1 MVTLNMKR
9 NDQIKEL
16 LAFQCS
22 KRTKDLAKVI
32 PEKFVAI
39 IAHED
44 LDRVAAESLVAAKV
58 SAVINTQKSISGRY
72 PNGGPSVLL
81 EAGIPLFDIEGDIDE
96 IELYNNV
103 SLDDEIDTIKF
114 TRSDKSKSEDPIIE
128 KIVFKAKLWSEKD
141 LDHAI
146 KDARDNIG
154 NELKTFA
161 TNTLEYIDKEVDEFF
176 SPLVHPKMKTQFKG
190 RHCVV
195 VVRGHDYKKDLK
207 ALKPYIKEY
216 APVIIAVDGGA
227 DALLELGL
235 KADIIIGDFD
245 SVTAKA
251 LEGSEL
257 IHHVHR
263 DGRNPG
269 KEELDAFGVE
279 YLEFV
284 SNGMSEDV
292 AMLMAYEAGA
302 TLIVAVGTHGTM
314 VELLDKGRRGMAST
328 FLTRISLGPVL
339 VDAKGVSKLYEGRIR
354 RRDIAL
360 LVLSALLVVVIM
372 VFVSEPLRVFLKG
385 LRLTVRDYWYSFS
398 DWFR

>member
-1 MVTLNMKR
+1 MNQKTSTDR
-9 NDQIKEL
+9 L
-16 LAFQCS
+16 LYEFQSS

-32 PEKFVAI
+32 SSRCVAV
-39 IAHED
+39 IAHDD

-58 SAVINTQKSISGRY
+58 AAVINTRPSVTGRY
-72 PNGGPSVLL
+72 PNGGPNVLL
-81 EAGIPLFDIEGDIDE
+81 SAKIPLIDIDCD
-96 IELYNNV
+96 ID
-103 SLDDEIDTIKF
+103 SLDHYDYVSIDRESVTF
-114 TRSDKSKSEDPIIE
+114 SKSVDGRKGSKEVNPLNIDCKTWDRKSLDKAIE
-128 KIVFKAKLWSEKD
+128 E
-141 LDHAI
+141 
-146 KDARDNIG
+146 ARDNIG

-161 TNTLEYIDKEVDEFF
+161 SNTLEYIDKEVDEFF
-176 SPLVHPKMKTQFKG
+176 APVVLPEMRTNFKG

-227 DALLELGL
+227 DALLEVGL

-251 LEGSEL
+251 LEGPEL

-269 KEELDAFGVE
+269 KEELEAFGVE
-279 YLEFV
+279 YSEFV
-284 SNGMSEDV
+284 FNGMSEDV

-328 FLTRISLGPVL
+328 FLTRIRLGPVL
-339 VDAKGVSKLYEGRIR
+339 VDAKGVSKLYEGRVR
-354 RRDIAL
+354 RRDILL
-360 LVLSALLVVVIM
+360 LVLSALAVIVIM
-372 VFVSEPLRVFLKG
+372 VFVSEPLRVFLRG
-385 LRLTVRDYWYSFS
+385 LRLTLRDYWYSFS
-398 DWFR
+398 DWFS

>member
-1 MVTLNMKR
+1 MKQKTATDR
-9 NDQIKEL
+9 LIYE
-16 LAFQCS
+16 FQSS

-32 PEKFVAI
+32 SSRCVAV
-39 IAHED
+39 IAHDD

-58 SAVINTQKSISGRY
+58 AAVINTRPSVTGRY
-72 PNGGPSVLL
+72 PNGGPNVLL
-81 EAGIPLFDIEGDIDE
+81 SANIPLIDIECDIDV
-96 IELYNNV
+96 LDSYDYV
-103 SLDDEIDTIKF
+103 SIDKGSVVF
-114 TRSDKSKSEDPIIE
+114 SKSIDGR
-128 KIVFKAKLWSEKD
+128 KGSSEENPLTFDSKTWD
-141 LDHAI
+141 RKSLDHATE
-146 KDARDNIG
+146 DARNNIG

-161 TNTLEYIDKEVDEFF
+161 ANTLEYIDKEVDEFF
-176 SPLVHPKMKTQFKG
+176 APVVLPDLKTNFKG

-227 DALLELGL
+227 DALLEVGL
-235 KADIIIGDFD
+235 KSDIIIGDFD

-251 LEGSEL
+251 LEGPEL

-269 KEELDAFGVE
+269 KEELEAFGVE
-279 YLEFV
+279 YSEFV
-284 SNGMSEDV
+284 FNGMSEDV

-328 FLTRISLGPVL
+328 FLTRIRLGPVL
-339 VDAKGVSKLYEGRIR
+339 VDAKGVSKLYEGRVR
-354 RRDIAL
+354 RRDILL
-360 LVLSALLVVVIM
+360 LVLSALAVIVIM
-372 VFVSEPLRVFLKG
+372 VFVSEPLRVFLRG
-385 LRLTVRDYWYSFS
+385 LRLTLRDYWYSFS
-398 DWFR
+398 DWFS

>member
-1 MVTLNMKR
+1 MKQKTATDR
-9 NDQIKEL
+9 LIYE
-16 LAFQCS
+16 FQSS

-32 PEKFVAI
+32 SSRCVAV
-39 IAHED
+39 IAHDD

-58 SAVINTQKSISGRY
+58 AAVINTRPSVTGRY
-72 PNGGPSVLL
+72 PNGGPHVLL
-81 EAGIPLFDIEGDIDE
+81 SANIPLIDIECDIDV
-96 IELYNNV
+96 LDSYDYV
-103 SLDDEIDTIKF
+103 SIDKGSVVF
-114 TRSDKSKSEDPIIE
+114 SKSIDGR
-128 KIVFKAKLWSEKD
+128 KGSSEENPLTFDSKTWD
-141 LDHAI
+141 RKSLDHATE
-146 KDARDNIG
+146 DARNNIG

-161 TNTLEYIDKEVDEFF
+161 ANTLEYIDKEVDEFF
-176 SPLVHPKMKTQFKG
+176 APVVLPDLKTNFKG

-227 DALLELGL
+227 DALLEVGL
-235 KADIIIGDFD
+235 KSDIIIGDFD

-251 LEGSEL
+251 LEGPEL

-269 KEELDAFGVE
+269 KEELEAFGVE
-279 YLEFV
+279 YSEFV
-284 SNGMSEDV
+284 FNGMSEDV

-328 FLTRISLGPVL
+328 FLTRIRLGPVL
-339 VDAKGVSKLYEGRIR
+339 VDAKGVSKLYEGRVR
-354 RRDIAL
+354 RRDILL
-360 LVLSALLVVVIM
+360 LVLSALAVIVIM
-372 VFVSEPLRVFLKG
+372 VFVSEPLRVFLRG
-385 LRLTVRDYWYSFS
+385 LRLTLRDYWYSFS
-398 DWFR
+398 DWFS

>member
-1 MVTLNMKR
+1 MAILNSLRK
-9 NDQIKEL
+9 NEIQEL

-32 PEKFVAI
+32 PTKFVAV
-39 IAHED
+39 IAHDD

-58 SAVINTQKSISGRY
+58 SAVINTKPSISGRY

-81 EAGIPLFDIEGDIDE
+81 EAGIPIIDIDTDIDICE
-96 IELYNNV
+96 NYKNISIDNDSNTVTFSRFSDLKNEDNKIEELQFTAKIWDKQ
-103 SLDDEIDTIKF
+103 SLEKSMID
-114 TRSDKSKSEDPIIE
+114 
-128 KIVFKAKLWSEKD
+128 AKN
-141 LDHAI
+141 
-146 KDARDNIG
+146 NIG
-154 NELKTFA
+154 SELKVFA
-161 TNTLEYIDKEVDEFF
+161 KNTLEYIDKEVDEFF
-176 SPLVHPKMKTQFKG
+176 APLELPALKTQFKG

-207 ALKPYIKEY
+207 ALKPYIREY
-216 APVIIAVDGGA
+216 SPVLIAVDGGA
-227 DALLELGL
+227 DALLEVGL

-245 SVTAKA
+245 SVTAEA
-251 LEGSEL
+251 LVGPEL

-269 KEELDAFGVE
+269 KEELEAFGVE
-279 YLEFV
+279 Y
-284 SNGMSEDV
+284 
-292 AMLMAYEAGA
+292 
-302 TLIVAVGTHGTM
+302 GTM

-354 RRDIAL
+354 RRDIIL
-360 LVLSALLVVVIM
+360 LVMSALLVVIIM

-385 LRLTVRDYWYSFS
+385 LRLTIRDYWYSFS
-398 DWFR
+398 DWFS

>member
-176 SPLVHPKMKTQFKG
+176 SPLVLPKMKTQFKG

>member
-1 MVTLNMKR
+1 MKQKSATDR
-9 NDQIKEL
+9 LIYE
-16 LAFQCS
+16 FQSS

-32 PEKFVAI
+32 SSRCVAV
-39 IAHED
+39 IAHDD

-58 SAVINTQKSISGRY
+58 AAVINTRPSVTGRY
-72 PNGGPSVLL
+72 PNGGPNVLL
-81 EAGIPLFDIEGDIDE
+81 SANIPLIDIECDIDV
-96 IELYNNV
+96 LDSYDYV
-103 SLDDEIDTIKF
+103 SIDKGSVVF
-114 TRSDKSKSEDPIIE
+114 SKSIDGR
-128 KIVFKAKLWSEKD
+128 KGSSEENPLTFDSKTWD
-141 LDHAI
+141 RKSLDHATE
-146 KDARDNIG
+146 DARNNIG

-161 TNTLEYIDKEVDEFF
+161 ANTLEYIDKEVDEFF
-176 SPLVHPKMKTQFKG
+176 APVVLPDLKTNFKG

-227 DALLELGL
+227 DALLEVGL
-235 KADIIIGDFD
+235 KSDIIIGDFD

-251 LEGSEL
+251 LEGPEL

-269 KEELDAFGVE
+269 KEELEAFGVE
-279 YLEFV
+279 YSEFV
-284 SNGMSEDV
+284 FNGMSEDV

-328 FLTRISLGPVL
+328 FLTRIRLGPVL
-339 VDAKGVSKLYEGRIR
+339 VDAKGVSKLYEGRVR
-354 RRDIAL
+354 RRDILL
-360 LVLSALLVVVIM
+360 LVLSALAVIVIM
-372 VFVSEPLRVFLKG
+372 VFVSEPLRVFLRG
-385 LRLTVRDYWYSFS
+385 LRLTLRDYWYSFS
-398 DWFR
+398 DWFS

>member
-1 MVTLNMKR
+1 MNQKTSTDRL
-9 NDQIKEL
+9 IYE
-16 LAFQCS
+16 FQSS

-32 PEKFVAI
+32 SSRCVAV
-39 IAHED
+39 IAHDD

-58 SAVINTQKSISGRY
+58 AAVINTRPSVTGRY
-72 PNGGPSVLL
+72 PNGGPNVLL
-81 EAGIPLFDIEGDIDE
+81 SAKIPLIDIDCDIDTLDHYDYVSIDRDSATFSKSVDGRKGSKE
-96 IELYNNV
+96 VNPLTIDCKTWDRK
-103 SLDDEIDTIKF
+103 SLDKAIDE
-114 TRSDKSKSEDPIIE
+114 
-128 KIVFKAKLWSEKD
+128 
-141 LDHAI
+141 
-146 KDARDNIG
+146 ARDNIG

-161 TNTLEYIDKEVDEFF
+161 SNTLEYIDKEVDEFF
-176 SPLVHPKMKTQFKG
+176 APVVLPEMRTNFKG

-227 DALLELGL
+227 DALLEVGL

-251 LEGSEL
+251 LEGPEL

-269 KEELDAFGVE
+269 KEELEAFGVE
-279 YLEFV
+279 YSEFV
-284 SNGMSEDV
+284 FNGMSEDV

-328 FLTRISLGPVL
+328 FLTRIRLGPVL
-339 VDAKGVSKLYEGRIR
+339 VDAKGVSKLYEGRVR
-354 RRDIAL
+354 RRDILL
-360 LVLSALLVVVIM
+360 LVLSALAVIVIM
-372 VFVSEPLRVFLKG
+372 VFVSEPLRVFLRG
-385 LRLTVRDYWYSFS
+385 LRLTLRDYWYSFS
-398 DWFR
+398 DWFS

>member
-1 MVTLNMKR
+1 MKQKTATDR
-9 NDQIKEL
+9 LIYE
-16 LAFQCS
+16 FQSS

-32 PEKFVAI
+32 SSRCVAV
-39 IAHED
+39 IAHDD

-58 SAVINTQKSISGRY
+58 AAVINTRPSVTGRY
-72 PNGGPSVLL
+72 PNGGPNVLL
-81 EAGIPLFDIEGDIDE
+81 SANIPLIDIECDIDV
-96 IELYNNV
+96 LDSYDYV
-103 SLDDEIDTIKF
+103 SIDKGSVVF
-114 TRSDKSKSEDPIIE
+114 SKSIDGR
-128 KIVFKAKLWSEKD
+128 KGSSEENPLTFDSKTWD
-141 LDHAI
+141 RKSLDHATEE
-146 KDARDNIG
+146 ARNNIG

-161 TNTLEYIDKEVDEFF
+161 ANTLEYIDKEVDEFF
-176 SPLVHPKMKTQFKG
+176 APVVLPDLKTNFKG

-227 DALLELGL
+227 DALLEVGL
-235 KADIIIGDFD
+235 KSDIIIGDFD

-251 LEGSEL
+251 LEGPEL

-269 KEELDAFGVE
+269 KEELEAFGVE
-279 YLEFV
+279 YSEFV
-284 SNGMSEDV
+284 FNGMSEDV

-328 FLTRISLGPVL
+328 FLTRIRLGPVL
-339 VDAKGVSKLYEGRIR
+339 VDAKGVSKLYEGRVR
-354 RRDIAL
+354 RRDILL
-360 LVLSALLVVVIM
+360 LVLSALAVIVIM
-372 VFVSEPLRVFLKG
+372 VFVSEPLRVFLRG
-385 LRLTVRDYWYSFS
+385 LRLTLRDYWYSFS
-398 DWFR
+398 DWFS

>member
-1 MVTLNMKR
+1 MNQKTSTDRL
-9 NDQIKEL
+9 IYE
-16 LAFQCS
+16 FQSS

-32 PEKFVAI
+32 SSRCVAV
-39 IAHED
+39 IAHDD

-58 SAVINTQKSISGRY
+58 AAVINTRPSVTGRY
-72 PNGGPSVLL
+72 PNGGPNVLL
-81 EAGIPLFDIEGDIDE
+81 SAKIPLIDIDCDIDTLDHYDYVSIDRDSVTFSKSVDGRKGSKE
-96 IELYNNV
+96 VNPLTIDCKTWDRK
-103 SLDDEIDTIKF
+103 SLDKAIDE
-114 TRSDKSKSEDPIIE
+114 
-128 KIVFKAKLWSEKD
+128 
-141 LDHAI
+141 
-146 KDARDNIG
+146 ARDNIG

-161 TNTLEYIDKEVDEFF
+161 SNTLEYIDKEVDEFF
-176 SPLVHPKMKTQFKG
+176 APVVLPEMRTSFKG

-227 DALLELGL
+227 DALLEVGL

-251 LEGSEL
+251 LEGPEL

-269 KEELDAFGVE
+269 KEELEAFGVE
-279 YLEFV
+279 YSEFV
-284 SNGMSEDV
+284 FNGMSEDV

-328 FLTRISLGPVL
+328 FLTRIRLGPVL
-339 VDAKGVSKLYEGRIR
+339 VDAKGVSKLYEGRVR
-354 RRDIAL
+354 RRDILL
-360 LVLSALLVVVIM
+360 LVLSALAVIVIM
-372 VFVSEPLRVFLKG
+372 VFVSEPLRVFLRG
-385 LRLTVRDYWYSFS
+385 LRLTLRDYWYSFS
-398 DWFR
+398 DWFS

>member
-1 MVTLNMKR
+1 MKQKSATDR
-9 NDQIKEL
+9 LIYE
-16 LAFQCS
+16 FQSS

-32 PEKFVAI
+32 SSRCVAV
-39 IAHED
+39 IAHDD

-58 SAVINTQKSISGRY
+58 AAVINTRPSVTGRY
-72 PNGGPSVLL
+72 PNGGPNVLL
-81 EAGIPLFDIEGDIDE
+81 SANIPLIDIECDIDV
-96 IELYNNV
+96 LDSYDYV
-103 SLDDEIDTIKF
+103 SIDKGSVVF
-114 TRSDKSKSEDPIIE
+114 SKSIDGR
-128 KIVFKAKLWSEKD
+128 KGSSEENPLTFDSKTWD
-141 LDHAI
+141 RKSLDHATEE
-146 KDARDNIG
+146 ARNNIG

-161 TNTLEYIDKEVDEFF
+161 ANTLEYIDKEVDEFF
-176 SPLVHPKMKTQFKG
+176 APVVLPDLKTNFKG

-227 DALLELGL
+227 DALLEVGL
-235 KADIIIGDFD
+235 KSDIIIGDFD

-251 LEGSEL
+251 LEGPEL

-269 KEELDAFGVE
+269 KEELEAFGVE
-279 YLEFV
+279 YSEFV
-284 SNGMSEDV
+284 FNGMSEDV

-328 FLTRISLGPVL
+328 FLTRIRLGPVL
-339 VDAKGVSKLYEGRIR
+339 VDAKGVSKLYEGRVR
-354 RRDIAL
+354 RRDILL
-360 LVLSALLVVVIM
+360 LVLSALAVIVIM
-372 VFVSEPLRVFLKG
+372 VFVSEPLRVFLRG
-385 LRLTVRDYWYSFS
+385 LRLTLRDYWYSFS
-398 DWFR
+398 DWFS

>member
-1 MVTLNMKR
+1 MNQKTSTDRL
-9 NDQIKEL
+9 IYE
-16 LAFQCS
+16 FQSS

-32 PEKFVAI
+32 SSRCVAV
-39 IAHED
+39 IAHDD

-58 SAVINTQKSISGRY
+58 AAVINTRPSVTGRY
-72 PNGGPSVLL
+72 PNGGPNVLL
-81 EAGIPLFDIEGDIDE
+81 SAKIPLIDIDCDIDTLDHYDYVSIDRDSVTFSKSVDGRKGSKE
-96 IELYNNV
+96 VNPLTIDCKTWDRK
-103 SLDDEIDTIKF
+103 SLDKAIDE
-114 TRSDKSKSEDPIIE
+114 
-128 KIVFKAKLWSEKD
+128 
-141 LDHAI
+141 
-146 KDARDNIG
+146 ARDNIG

-161 TNTLEYIDKEVDEFF
+161 SNTLEYIDKEVDEFF
-176 SPLVHPKMKTQFKG
+176 APVVLPEMRTNFKG

-227 DALLELGL
+227 DALLEVGL

-251 LEGSEL
+251 LEGPEL

-269 KEELDAFGVE
+269 KEELEAFGVE
-279 YLEFV
+279 YSEFV
-284 SNGMSEDV
+284 FNGMSEDV

-328 FLTRISLGPVL
+328 FLTRIRLGPVL
-339 VDAKGVSKLYEGRIR
+339 VDAKGVSKLYEGRVR
-354 RRDIAL
+354 RRDILL
-360 LVLSALLVVVIM
+360 LVLSALAVIVIM
-372 VFVSEPLRVFLKG
+372 VFVSEPLRVFLRG
-385 LRLTVRDYWYSFS
+385 LRLTLRDYWYSFS
-398 DWFR
+398 DWFS